1 MKALVALGSGCLLCL
16 CASAAGVASYT
27 ADPAQSHLQFTG
39 IQAGAPFTGE
49 FGKFTAAVDFAPDAL
64 ATSRIDVTI
73 EVGSENSKDKDR
85 DTTIL
90 SADLFNA
97 AKFPTAHYVTKSIAK
112 SANGYEAVGSLTLR
126 GVTKDVPISFK
137 LNPGAGGAKLEGT
150 ANLKRLD
157 FGVGQGDWKATD
169 QVADAVK
176 VAFSLTL
183 KPKN

>member
-1 MKALVALGSGCLLCL
+1 MKIIALGCACLLSVY
-16 CASAAGVASYT
+16 ATAAGVTSYA

-39 IQAGAPFTGE
+39 TQAGAPFTGE

-73 EVGSENSKDKDR
+73 EMSSENSKDKDR
-85 DTTIL
+85 DTTIV
-90 SADLFNA
+90 SADLFNTT
-97 AKFPTAHYVTKSIAK
+97 KFPTAHYVTKSITK
-112 SANGYEAVGSLTLR
+112 SANGYDATGSLTLR

-137 LNPGAGGAKLEGT
+137 FTPGAGGAKLDGT
-150 ANLKRLD
+150 AALKRLD

-176 VAFSLTL
+176 VSFSLAL
-183 KPKN
+183 KPKS